1 MTQKLKQEEIIYL
14 VKQAQAGDRH
24 AYNQIIQQFQN
35 LAVGYAYSIL
45 GNLQLAE
52 DAAQE
57 AFVEAYLNL
66 SKLQKPQAFSGWLK
80 KIVFKQCDRLTR
92 GKRLTTIC
100 LTQTEELVS
109 STSSPTKIA
118 EEREL
123 KHQIQQV
130 LQSLSEKDRQI
141 ITLFYFAERS
151 HKEIASFL
159 ELPVSTIKNRLHSS
173 RQKLKLKMLDMLEDN
188 LQNQRP
194 SKDNSFVTQ
203 VAETIDAAC
212 KGDTAKIEQ
221 LLDRNIS
228 LVNARSLE
236 IKSTPLHFAAHRGHL
251 DIVRLLIKS
260 GADVNAS
267 EDNSSNSKPLHWA
280 ATGGYLEVVQLLV
293 ESGADLQVID
303 DWHNL
308 SPLGW
313 ASILKFDHGDCP
325 MGTQHFEVGEYLLD
339 RGLELDIFSAIAL
352 NNFDRVRSLLETN
365 PRAINY
371 KLGFA
376 KYEFQPLHL
385 AVDLNLPE
393 MVDLLLDFGADLK
406 AKTAWG
412 VTPLG
417 LTARNQHENIIALL
431 KNRGAKLDLATAIAS
446 GDLEA
451 ANHLSDHQQELTPLL
466 LHYTVK
472 KDLLKS
478 TIWLLDQGF
487 NPNLFTK
494 YLVDDFAVN
503 LTPLHL
509 AVAVWENRLQ
519 IAIALLDR
527 GANVNAFSS
536 GELVCTPL
544 HLAAADN
551 NVEIVK
557 LLVERGAD
565 LRLKDSIYDC
575 TALDWAEEKGLQ
587 KAIALLKQLEQS

>member
-1 MTQKLKQEEIIYL
+1 M
-14 VKQAQAGDRH
+14 
-24 AYNQIIQQFQN
+24 
-35 LAVGYAYSIL
+35 
-45 GNLQLAE
+45 
-52 DAAQE
+52 
-57 AFVEAYLNL
+57 
-66 SKLQKPQAFSGWLK
+66 
-80 KIVFKQCDRLTR
+80 
-92 GKRLTTIC
+92 
-100 LTQTEELVS
+100 
-109 STSSPTKIA
+109 
-118 EEREL
+118 
-123 KHQIQQV
+123 
-130 LQSLSEKDRQI
+130 
-141 ITLFYFAERS
+141 
-151 HKEIASFL
+151 
-159 ELPVSTIKNRLHSS
+159 
-173 RQKLKLKMLDMLEDN
+173 
-188 LQNQRP
+188 
-194 SKDNSFVTQ
+194 
-203 VAETIDAAC
+203 
-212 KGDTAKIEQ
+212 
-221 LLDRNIS
+221 
-228 LVNARSLE
+228 
-236 IKSTPLHFAAHRGHL
+236 
-251 DIVRLLIKS
+251 
-260 GADVNAS
+260 
-267 EDNSSNSKPLHWA
+267 
-280 ATGGYLEVVQLLV
+280 
-293 ESGADLQVID
+293 
-303 DWHNL
+303 
-308 SPLGW
+308 
-313 ASILKFDHGDCP
+313 
-325 MGTQHFEVGEYLLD
+325 
-339 RGLELDIFSAIAL
+339 AIAL
-352 NNFDRVRSLLETN
+352 NNPDRVRSLLEKN
-365 PRAINY
+365 PRAIKY

-451 ANHLSDHQQELTPLL
+451 AKHFSGRQQEELNHLLP
-466 LHYTVK
+466 HYTVK
-472 KDLLKS
+472 ADLLES
-478 TIWLLDQGF
+478 TIWLLDRGF

-587 KAIALLKQLEQS
+587 EAIALLKQLEQS

>member
-1 MTQKLKQEEIIYL
+1 MTQKLKQEEITHL
-14 VKQAQAGDRH
+14 VNKAQAGDRR

-45 GNLQLAE
+45 GNVQLAE

-80 KIVFKQCDRLTR
+80 KIVFKQCDRLSR
-92 GKRLTTIC
+92 GKRLNTIY

-109 STSSPTKIA
+109 LTSSPSKIA
-118 EEREL
+118 EEREF
-123 KHQIQQV
+123 KKQIQQV

-141 ITLFYFAERS
+141 ITLFYFADQS
-151 HKEIASFL
+151 HKKIASFL
-159 ELPVSTIKNRLHSS
+159 ELPVSTIKNRLYSS
-173 RQKLKLKMLDMLEDN
+173 RQKLKTKMLDMLEDN
-188 LQNQRP
+188 LHNQRP
-194 SKDNSFVTQ
+194 SKDHSFATQ

-221 LLDRNIS
+221 LLAQNIS
-228 LVNARSLE
+228 LVNVRSLV

-251 DIVRLLIKS
+251 DIVRLLINS

-280 ATGGYLEVVQLLV
+280 ATGGHLEVTKLLV

-303 DWHNL
+303 DWYNL

-313 ASILKFDHGDCP
+313 ASILKLDHGECA
-325 MGTQHFEVGEYLLD
+325 MGNQHLEVCEYLLD

-352 NNFDRVRSLLETN
+352 NNPSRVRSLLEKN
-365 PRAINY
+365 PSAIKY
-371 KLGFA
+371 KMGFA
-376 KYEFQPLHL
+376 KYEFQSLHL

-393 MVDLLLDFGADLK
+393 IVEILLDFGADIE

-417 LTARNQHENIIALL
+417 LTSRDQHENMIKLL
-431 KNRGAKLDLATAIAS
+431 KNRGAKLDLGTAIAS

-451 ANHLSDHQQELTPLL
+451 AKHFSAQQQELNPLL

-472 KDLLKS
+472 EDLLES

-487 NPNLFTK
+487 NPNLFAK

-509 AVAVWENRLQ
+509 AVAV
-519 IAIALLDR
+519 
-527 GANVNAFSS
+527 
-536 GELVCTPL
+536 
-544 HLAAADN
+544 
-551 NVEIVK
+551 
-557 LLVERGAD
+557 
-565 LRLKDSIYDC
+565 
-575 TALDWAEEKGLQ
+575 
-587 KAIALLKQLEQS
+587 

>member
-1 MTQKLKQEEIIYL
+1 MTQKLKQEEITHL
-14 VKQAQAGDRH
+14 VNKAQAGDRR

-45 GNLQLAE
+45 GNVQLAE

-66 SKLQKPQAFSGWLK
+66 SKLQKPQAFSSWLK

-92 GKRLTTIC
+92 GKRLNTIY

-109 STSSPTKIA
+109 LTSSPSKIA

-123 KHQIQQV
+123 KKQIQQV

-151 HKEIASFL
+151 HKEIANFL

-173 RQKLKLKMLDMLEDN
+173 RQKLKTKMLDMLEDN

-194 SKDNSFVTQ
+194 SKDHSFATQ

-267 EDNSSNSKPLHWA
+267 EDNSSNSQPLHWA
-280 ATGGYLEVVQLLV
+280 ATGGYLEVVRLLV

-303 DWHNL
+303 DWYNL

-313 ASILKFDHGDCP
+313 ASILKLDHGECA
-325 MGTQHFEVGEYLLD
+325 MGTQHLEVCEYLLD

-352 NNFDRVRSLLETN
+352 NNPSCVRSLLEKN
-365 PRAINY
+365 PSAI
-371 KLGFA
+371 KDKMGFA
-376 KYEFQPLHL
+376 KYEFQSLHL

-393 MVDLLLDFGADLK
+393 IVEILLDFGADIE

-417 LTARNQHENIIALL
+417 LTSRDRHENMIKLL
-431 KNRGAKLDLATAIAS
+431 KNRGAKLDLGTAIAS

-451 ANHLSDHQQELTPLL
+451 AKHFSAQQQELNSLL
-466 LHYTVK
+466 LHYTVQE
-472 KDLLKS
+472 DLLES

-509 AVAVWENRLQ
+509 AVAVWENRWQ
-519 IAIALLDR
+519 IALALLDR

-551 NVEIVK
+551 NVELVK

-575 TALDWAEEKGLQ
+575 TALDWAEEKELQ
-587 KAIALLKQLEQS
+587 ETISLLKQLEQS

>member
-1 MTQKLKQEEIIYL
+1 
-14 VKQAQAGDRH
+14 
-24 AYNQIIQQFQN
+24 
-35 LAVGYAYSIL
+35 
-45 GNLQLAE
+45 
-52 DAAQE
+52 
-57 AFVEAYLNL
+57 
-66 SKLQKPQAFSGWLK
+66 
-80 KIVFKQCDRLTR
+80 
-92 GKRLTTIC
+92 
-100 LTQTEELVS
+100 
-109 STSSPTKIA
+109 
-118 EEREL
+118 
-123 KHQIQQV
+123 
-130 LQSLSEKDRQI
+130 
-141 ITLFYFAERS
+141 
-151 HKEIASFL
+151 
-159 ELPVSTIKNRLHSS
+159 
-173 RQKLKLKMLDMLEDN
+173 
-188 LQNQRP
+188 
-194 SKDNSFVTQ
+194 
-203 VAETIDAAC
+203 
-212 KGDTAKIEQ
+212 
-221 LLDRNIS
+221 
-228 LVNARSLE
+228 
-236 IKSTPLHFAAHRGHL
+236 PLHFAAHRGHL

-313 ASILKFDHGDCP
+313 ASILKFEPPNGV
-325 MGTQHFEVGEYLLD
+325 MGTQHLEVGEYLLD

-352 NNFDRVRSLLETN
+352 NNPDRVRSLLEKN
-365 PRAINY
+365 PSAIKY
-371 KLGFA
+371 KMGFA

-393 MVDLLLDFGADLK
+393 MVEILLDFGADIE

-417 LTARNQHENIIALL
+417 LTSRDRHENMIKLL
-431 KNRGAKLDLATAIAS
+431 KNRGAKLDLGTAIAS

-451 ANHLSDHQQELTPLL
+451 VKQLSDREQEELNPLL
-466 LHYTVK
+466 LHYTIQES
-472 KDLLKS
+472 LLES

-494 YLVDDFAVN
+494 YLVDDFSTN

-509 AVAVWENRLQ
+509 CIVDDFVVNLSPSHLAEAVWEDRTK

-544 HLAAADN
+544 HIAAVDN
-551 NVEIVK
+551 NVELIK

-565 LRLKDSIYDC
+565 LRL
-575 TALDWAEEKGLQ
+575 
-587 KAIALLKQLEQS
+587 